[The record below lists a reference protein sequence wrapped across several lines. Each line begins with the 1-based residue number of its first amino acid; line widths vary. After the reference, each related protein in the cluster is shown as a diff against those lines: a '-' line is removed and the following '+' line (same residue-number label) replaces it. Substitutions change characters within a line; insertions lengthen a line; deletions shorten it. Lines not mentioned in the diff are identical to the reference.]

1 MKKILALVILSALVW
16 ACGGKKEATNTTK
29 DSTITVNS
37 DTTKNVQMTN
47 HFGDDTLVK
56 IYGFQNL
63 RDSKSLLP
71 YFTNTNPTYRVA
83 AVTAFASVQDTTL
96 IDTLASLLKD
106 KDVKV
111 RLAAVYA
118 LGQTGKKM
126 KVRNQAEDALILA
139 WEVEEDKQV
148 KVKLLEAIGR
158 AATPKGLRYLANL
171 KIKDEDLL
179 YGLAVGVFRAGQN
192 RVFNDSLN
200 SAMINLIDPGHQ
212 ERVRE
217 MASHHLARFGRLA
230 KGLEKSQTELVQ
242 AAASDQHPYV
252 RMNCIRALANI
263 KSPEVQKTLINSIK
277 NDENYLVRINAMR
290 TYRLSYDS
298 VRTTMIETLS
308 DKNEHVAIN
317 AAQYLLRN
325 ATATDADTLFQLAQ
339 KSPYWLVKFN
349 LLSAAYKLSKD
360 RDQIGDYIKA
370 TYDKSNNIYEQ
381 SYLLTALATQV
392 GDYPWIADKLYNSDN
407 KVLRTF
413 AIDALSRIRRLPDF
427 DKIKE
432 DSVKKDFGDIF
443 KYAIESKDVGLIY
456 HAAQTLRNDKLEYK
470 KFYRDR
476 SFLQKT
482 LEALK
487 LPIDIEAYQELKR
500 TIDYFNGKKKTDPF
514 PTETKKDIDWKL
526 VKGLP
531 QSQKVQLKT
540 SKGNIVF
547 ELFVNESPVSVAT
560 FVDLIKKGFYDG
572 KTFHRVIANF
582 VAQGGCPRGDGFGGL
597 DYSITS
603 EFAPLNYGTGYV
615 GLASAGKDTES
626 CQWFITHSPTPHL
639 DGNYTI
645 FAKVVEGM
653 NVVHKIMIGDK
664 IESVKLVEEAQ

>member
-1 MKKILALVILSALVW
+1 MRKILALVILSTLVW
-16 ACGGKKEATNTTK
+16 ACGGKKEENNTAK
-29 DSTITVNS
+29 DSTITANS
-37 DTTKNVQMTN
+37 DTTKNVQMAN
-47 HFGDDTLVK
+47 RFGDDTLVK

-71 YFTNTNPTYRVA
+71 YLTNTNPTYRVA
-83 AVTAFASVQDTTL
+83 ATTAFASVQDTTL

-106 KDVKV
+106 KEVSV
-111 RLAAVYA
+111 RQAAVYA

-126 KVRNQAEDALILA
+126 KVRNKVEDALILA
-139 WEVEEDKQV
+139 WEVEENKQV
-148 KVKLLEAIGR
+148 KVMLLEAIGR
-158 AATPKGLRYLANL
+158 AATSKGLKYLANL
-171 KIKDEDLL
+171 KTKDEDLL

-200 SAMINLIDPGHQ
+200 SAMVNLIDPGHQ

-217 MASHHLARFGRLA
+217 IASHHLSRFGRLA
-230 KGLEKSQTELVQ
+230 KGLKTRQAELIQ

-263 KSPEVQKTLINSIK
+263 KSPRVQTTLINSIK
-277 NDENYLVRINAMR
+277 NDENYLVRINAIR
-290 TYRLSYDS
+290 TYRMNYDS
-298 VRTTMIETLS
+298 VRTTMMKTLS

-325 ATATDADTLFQLAQ
+325 ATTTDADTLFQLAQ
-339 KSPYWLVKFN
+339 KTPYWLVKFN
-349 LLSAAYKLSKD
+349 LLSAAYKLSDD
-360 RDQIGDYIKA
+360 RDKVGDYIKSA
-370 TYDKSNNIYEQ
+370 YDKSNNIYEQ
-381 SYLLTALATQV
+381 SHLLTALATQAT
-392 GDYPWIADKLYNSDN
+392 DYPWIADKLYNSDQ
-407 KVLRTF
+407 KVVRTF
-413 AIDALSRIRRLPDF
+413 AIDALSRIRKLPDF

-456 HAAQTLRNDKLEYK
+456 YASQALRDDKLDYK

-482 LEALK
+482 LASLK

-500 TIDYFNGKKKTDPF
+500 TIDYFNGKKKTAPF
-514 PTETKKDIDWKL
+514 PTDTKKEIDWKL

-560 FVDLIKKGFYDG
+560 FVDLAKKGFYDG

-597 DYSITS
+597 DYAITS

-645 FAKVVEGM
+645 FAKVAEGM
-653 NVVHKIMIGDK
+653 DVVHKIMIGDK
-664 IESVKLVEEAQ
+664 IESVKLIEEVQ